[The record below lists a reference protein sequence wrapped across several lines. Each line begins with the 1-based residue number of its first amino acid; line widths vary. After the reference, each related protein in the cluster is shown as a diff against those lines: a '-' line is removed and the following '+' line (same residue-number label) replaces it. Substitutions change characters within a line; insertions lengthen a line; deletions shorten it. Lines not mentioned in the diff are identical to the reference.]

1 MGTEKKFENEI
12 KAFLDTLPNTWY
24 FKHWAG
30 PYSKVGI
37 PDIIACVN
45 GRFIAIEV
53 KAPHGKPSE
62 LQKRTISL
70 IESAK
75 GIAHILYPKD
85 FESFKKDIR
94 KLSMMGSQCKECN
107 HHVNNSCIRDMCW
120 FEDDY

>member
-1 MGTEKKFENEI
+1 MGTEKRFENEI

-45 GRFIAIEV
+45 GRFVAIEV
-53 KAPHGKPSE
+53 KAPHGRASE
-62 LQKRTISL
+62 LQKRTIRL

-75 GIAHILYPKD
+75 GIAHVLYPKD
-85 FESFKKDIR
+85 FESFKKDIKR
-94 KLSMMGSQCKECN
+94 LAGG
-107 HHVNNSCIRDMCW
+107 D
-120 FEDDY
+120 